1 MAATT
6 AHVTPESAFG
16 ELYRGLSRRLEQI
29 VRADVGAPEPVVE
42 DACQFAWG
50 RLLAQATR
58 IRAEVALSWLS
69 TTAVRE
75 ARRLMHARERDVS
88 LEISEPGVAESPGPG
103 ALVPPMR
110 AETDSLIEDREQLRL
125 MRLLP
130 ERQQRI
136 LWLHALGLS
145 YEEIAAYTGDSMRT
159 VERQLLRGRRRIREL
174 AV

>member
-1 MAATT
+1 MSGSTI
-6 AHVTPESAFG
+6 HVVPEPAFG

-29 VRADVGAPEPVVE
+29 VRADVGAPEAVVE

-75 ARRLMHARERDVS
+75 ARRLMHARERDVP
-88 LEISEPGVAESPGPG
+88 LEAGEPGAAEPPG
-103 ALVPPMR
+103 ARMSVPAPR
-110 AETDSLIEDREQLRL
+110 AQTDSLVEDRERLRL

-130 ERQQRI
+130 ERQQRM

-145 YEEIAAYTGDSMRT
+145 YEEIAAYTGDSLRT
-159 VERQLLRGRRRIREL
+159 VERQLLRGRRRIRQL
-174 AV
+174 AI